1 MPYISPRKEVCVVGA
16 DRRELRLF
24 IKENSGGCWRHDL
37 QRAKSEA
44 SICVGLRFIYLAF
57 FFSIGCQA
65 NGRHYQNQV
74 IFPGIIGNPTVN
86 FSPQRLTLILSTASR
101 PLVFTHAEISEAQ
114 VSSTDVEWAL
124 EFTILPS
131 FQGAA
136 ETAVSGTP
144 LKRIIAAETP
154 SFGSSFPSVPL
165 FPHKENRFIFSLMT
179 NGQHFLQ
186 WIFINLTS

>member
-16 DRRELRLF
+16 DRREVRLS

-37 QRAKSEA
+37 QRGKSEA

-57 FFSIGCQA
+57 FFPRMPGQWKTLPKPSHFPW
-65 NGRHYQNQV
+65 HYWQSNYHAS
-74 IFPGIIGNPTVN
+74 
-86 FSPQRLTLILSTASR
+86 FSPQRLTLILSTVSR

-144 LKRIIAAETP
+144 LKRTIAAEPP

-165 FPHKENRFIFSLMT
+165 FPHKENRFIFSLRT
-179 NGQHFLQ
+179 Q
-186 WIFINLTS
+186 WSAFSTMDIY